1 VSGFVAGKRELQ
13 LLAAALLVAVTMIAC
28 SRERGV
34 EAARDNRPPTA
45 SPAEQDFMMRAAEG
59 HLAEMDMANIA
70 LQKSDNKDVR
80 DYANMIQSDHKGALD
95 DLTDLMKDR
104 NVSQPRTVPADM
116 KKDIDVM
123 NGLIGAELDR
133 EFINQ
138 MVAEHEKEIGMYQDR
153 AAIVQDVEVKKYAED
168 FLPKLEMHL
177 EKGQRLQS
185 KLFSMPPR

>member
-1 VSGFVAGKRELQ
+1 VAGKRELQ
-13 LLAAALLVAVTMIAC
+13 VLAAALLAAVTMIAC
-28 SRERGV
+28 SRERSV
-34 EAARDNRPPTA
+34 EAAPDNRPPIA

-59 HLAEMDMANIA
+59 HMAEIEMANIA

-80 DYANMIQSDHKGALD
+80 DYANMIQSDHKSALD
-95 DLTDLMKDR
+95 DLADLMKDKD
-104 NVSQPRTVPADM
+104 VSQPRTVPADV

-123 NGLIGAELDR
+123 NGLSGPELDR

-153 AAIVQDVEVKKYAED
+153 AAIVRDADVKNYAED

-185 KLFSMPPR
+185 KLFRMPAR